1 MMNDEEK
8 TGRAEKRR
16 REEEKKNR
24 GQGSGVGGQEMGS
37 AEGDSEKLNNPLQNK
52 MIKYKISEP

>member
-8 TGRAEKRR
+8 TGRAEAKRR

-24 GQGSGVGGQEMGS
+24 GQESGIGGHLIIGQWS
-37 AEGDSEKLNNPLQNK
+37 VVKKSV
-52 MIKYKISEP
+52 